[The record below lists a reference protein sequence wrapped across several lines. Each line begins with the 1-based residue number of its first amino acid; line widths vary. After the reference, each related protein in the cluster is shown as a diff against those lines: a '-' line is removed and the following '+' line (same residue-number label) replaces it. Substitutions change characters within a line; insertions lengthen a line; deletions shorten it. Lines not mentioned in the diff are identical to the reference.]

1 MLLPRPLARRTALAL
16 GAASQLALASLL
28 ALAACGNSSGTPAG
42 SAAGGGNSGTALP
55 PVTPPAATGTVPTPP
70 AAGTSRAGTVYEIAL
85 TSPGTGD
92 TVGITVFEPKTLVG
106 GQRYP
111 LVLQSHGYAG
121 SRESSGSAVIQPL
134 LDAGYGAI
142 SISERGSD
150 NSTGT
155 IRTMDPDFEGKNLL
169 AILDWAES
177 LPWVQFGTGVDG
189 STNNL
194 VVGAMGGSYGGMFQY
209 LINNIDP
216 RHRLDAITP
225 EIAPADLTYS
235 LFPNSVLKAGWG
247 TVLFGAGNTAG
258 DQSKGN
264 TDPFITNFF
273 ATALSTN
280 KVSDAGREFFYY
292 HSNAYFCNAR
302 DVVNNGT
309 IGGSPGVA
317 GTVIKAER
325 KAVPPG
331 KTNVLIFQGMR
342 DTLFTFNSAYE
353 NFQCFKAAGGDVR
366 LLSYQSGHNTL
377 QVVPDAGN
385 ALYENVGAAQGSV
398 NELDSR
404 CGTLD
409 VEVARMAFFEQ
420 YLKGVPGAADKVI
433 PTKPCFS
440 ITKGDGVLVDNITT
454 GKAGKE
460 VAIPAT
466 NVVAGAQANIATAI
480 PLNIPRLAGQ
490 VVAGIPFAELT
501 VTKANAS
508 LPGEPILLLGLGRT
522 RNGVPGVYDLI
533 DNQLTPIRGT
543 GSFAVD
549 LVGVAE
555 RLGASDDLFLLVY
568 GQHDQFHT
576 TGTLNA
582 GSPAVIPVSVAGKV
596 WVPVLGNLAKLP

>member
-1 MLLPRPLARRTALAL
+1 MNTLHRAVAARL
-16 GAASQLALASLL
+16 LL
-28 ALAACGNSSGTPAG
+28 ALSVVLLAGCGESGGDSNTNP
-42 SAAGGGNSGTALP
+42 GNPGVALP
-55 PVTPPAATGTVPTPP
+55 PVAPPP
-70 AAGTSRAGTVYEIAL
+70 AAGTVPPPPAAGQSRDGMVYDMLL

-92 TVGITVFEPKTLVG
+92 QVGITVFEPKTVVG

-121 SRESSGSAVIQPL
+121 SRESAGSAVIQPL

-155 IRTMDPDFEGKNLL
+155 IRSMDPDFEGKNLL

-177 LPWVQFGTGVDG
+177 LPWVMFGTGVDG

-194 VVGAMGGSYGGMFQY
+194 VVGAMGSSYGGMFQY

-216 RHRLDAITP
+216 RHRLDALTP
-225 EIAPADLTYS
+225 EIAPADLTYA
-235 LFPNSVLKAGWG
+235 LFPNSTLKAGWG

-258 DQSKGN
+258 DQSKFN

-273 ATALSTN
+273 VNALTTN
-280 KVSDAGREFFYY
+280 TVSDEGREFFYY
-292 HSNAYFCNAR
+292 HSNAYFCNGR

-309 IGGSPGVA
+309 VGGAPGMP
-317 GTVIKAER
+317 GTVAKAER
-325 KAVPPG
+325 RAVRPV
-331 KTNVLIFQGMR
+331 KTNALIFQGMR
-342 DTLFTFNSAYE
+342 DTLFPFNSAYE
-353 NFQCFKAAGGDVR
+353 NYLCLKATGGDVR

-377 QVVPDAGN
+377 QVIPDPGN
-385 ALYENVGAAQGSV
+385 HLFENVGGMEAAV

-409 VEVARMAFFEQ
+409 VEAARMAFFEQ

-433 PTKPCFS
+433 PTKPCLS
-440 ITKGDGVLVDNITT
+440 ITKGDGVLVDQVTV
-454 GKAGKE
+454 GKAGTE
-460 VAIPAT
+460 VTIAATSVVAGVAAPVAIPL
-466 NVVAGAQANIATAI
+466 G
-480 PLNIPRLAGQ
+480 IPRLDGQ

-501 VTKANAS
+501 VTKANAA

-555 RLGASDDLFLLVY
+555 RLGASDDLYLLVY

-582 GSPAVIPVSVAGKV
+582 GSPALVPVSVAGKL
-596 WVPVLGNLAKLP
+596 WVPVLGNLPSMP

>member
-1 MLLPRPLARRTALAL
+1 MKNLHRVAAARLLSGVIIAL
-16 GAASQLALASLL
+16 LASCDSPGDT
-28 ALAACGNSSGTPAG
+28 AAARG
-42 SAAGGGNSGTALP
+42 SAGALP
-55 PVTPPAATGTVPTPP
+55 PVAPPPATGTVPPPP
-70 AAGTSRAGTVYEIAL
+70 AAGSSRAGVVYDMLL

-92 TVGITVFEPKTLVG
+92 KVGITVFEPKTLVA

-121 SRESSGSAVIQPL
+121 SRESSGSSVIQPL

-150 NSTGT
+150 DSTGT
-155 IRTMDPDFEGKNLL
+155 IRSMDPDFEGKNLL

-177 LPWVQFGTGVDG
+177 LPWAMFGTGVDG

-216 RHRLDAITP
+216 RHRLDALTP
-225 EIAPADLTYS
+225 EIAPADLTYA
-235 LFPNSVLKAGWG
+235 LFPNSTLKAGWG

-258 DQSKGN
+258 DQSKFN

-273 ATALSTN
+273 TNALSTN
-280 KVSDAGREFFYY
+280 TVTDAGREFFYY
-292 HSNAYFCNAR
+292 HSNAYFCNGR

-309 IGGSPGVA
+309 VGGAPGMP
-317 GTVIKAER
+317 GTVTKAQR
-325 KAVPPG
+325 KAVPPI
-331 KTNVLIFQGMR
+331 KTNALIFQGMR
-342 DTLFTFNSAYE
+342 DTLFPFNSAYE
-353 NFQCFKAAGGDVR
+353 NYLCFKATGGDVR

-377 QVVPDAGN
+377 QVVPDPGS
-385 ALYENVGAAQGSV
+385 ALYENVAAAQPSL

-404 CGTLD
+404 CGTVD
-409 VEVARMAFFEQ
+409 VDAARLAFFEQ

-433 PTKPCFS
+433 PTKPCLS
-440 ITKGDGVLVDNITT
+440 ITKGDAVLVPQVTT
-454 GKAGKE
+454 GKAGRE

-466 NVVAGAQANIATAI
+466 NVVAGSPPGVPVAI
-480 PLNIPRLAGQ
+480 PLGLPRLAGQ

-501 VTKANAS
+501 VTKANAA

-543 GSFAVD
+543 GEFKVD
-549 LVGVAE
+549 LVGIAE

-582 GSPAVIPVSVAGKV
+582 ANPAVIPVSVAGKL
-596 WVPVLGNLAKLP
+596 WVPVLGNLANTQL